1 MYPTLFQVG
10 SLTVTTF
17 GLMML
22 LAFVAGAWAMAVQF
36 RSRGLAPDLAWD
48 MLAWIALGGIA
59 GAKIYY
65 LALHPSELAADPVGA
80 LLSRGGLVWYGG
92 FIGGVAA
99 FYWQVHRRRL
109 PVLQAFD
116 SAAPG
121 LAIAY
126 AFGRLGCFLVGDDY
140 GIPSNGPF
148 AMVFPRGAAIPS
160 TAGYLR
166 SVGADV
172 PIQLPDSA
180 LLAVHPTQL
189 YEIAA
194 ALLIF
199 AILWRVSRPS
209 LAPGRLFGLYLALYG
224 LERFLIEFIRAK
236 DDHLLFGLT
245 TSQGVSLVLIVV
257 AAWLWLRRPQAS
269 AASARPAPSPVGSHS
284 SGTSSH

>member
-1 MYPTLFQVG
+1 MYPTLLEVG
-10 SLTVTTF
+10 GLTVTTF

-36 RSRGLAPDLAWD
+36 RVRSIAPDTAWD
-48 MLAWIALGGIA
+48 LLAWIALGGIL

-65 LALHPSELAADPVGA
+65 LALHPSELAADPVGS
-80 LLSRGGLVWYGG
+80 LLNRGGLVWYGG
-92 FIGGVAA
+92 FIGGVSA
-99 FYWQVHRRRL
+99 FYWQVRRRGL
-109 PVLQAFD
+109 YVAQAFD

-126 AFGRLGCFLVGDDY
+126 AFGRMGCFLVGDDY
-140 GIPSNGPF
+140 GLPSNGPF
-148 AMVFPRGAAIPS
+148 AMVFPREAAIPS

-172 PIQLPDSA
+172 PAQLPDSA
-180 LLAVHPTQL
+180 LIAVHPTQL

-199 AILWRVSRPS
+199 GILWKVSRPS

-224 LERFLIEFIRAK
+224 LERFLIEFVRAK
-236 DDHLLFGLT
+236 DDHLLLGLT
-245 TSQGVSLVLIVV
+245 TSQGVSLVLIAV
-257 AAWLWLRRPQAS
+257 AAWLWLRPKAAVVTRPSRRAADQA
-269 AASARPAPSPVGSHS
+269 
-284 SGTSSH
+284 

>member
-1 MYPTLFQVG
+1 MYPTLFEIGGV
-10 SLTVTTF
+10 TITTF

-36 RSRGLAPDLAWD
+36 RVRAIAPEAAWD
-48 MLAWIALGGIA
+48 MLVWIGLGGIA
-59 GAKIYY
+59 GAKLYY
-65 LALHPSELAADPVGA
+65 LILHPSEFAADPIGS

-92 FIGGVAA
+92 FMGGVAA
-99 FYWQVHRRRL
+99 FYWQIRRRGL
-109 PVLQAFD
+109 PLAQAFD

-126 AFGRLGCFLVGDDY
+126 AFGRMGCFLVGDDY
-140 GIPSNGPF
+140 GLPSNGPF
-148 AMVFPRGAAIPS
+148 AMVFPREAAIPS

-172 PIQLPDSA
+172 PAQLPDAA

-199 AILWRVSRPS
+199 AVLWKVSRPS

-224 LERFLIEFIRAK
+224 AERFLIEFLRAK
-236 DDHLLFGLT
+236 DDHLLLGLT
-245 TSQGVSLVLIVV
+245 TSQGVSLVLIGV
-257 AAWLWLRRPQAS
+257 AAWLWVRPTPAQAGRTG
-269 AASARPAPSPVGSHS
+269 RPAENPA
-284 SGTSSH
+284 